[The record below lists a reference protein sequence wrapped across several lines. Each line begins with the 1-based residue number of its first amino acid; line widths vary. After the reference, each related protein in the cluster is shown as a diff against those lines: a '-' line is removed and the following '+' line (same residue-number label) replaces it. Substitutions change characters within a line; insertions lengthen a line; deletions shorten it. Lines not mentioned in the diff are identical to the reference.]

1 MMKWTESSSSSS
13 SSSSFLTLLH
23 RRGVDQIVVLYPR
36 RSLPM
41 ITESL
46 LLLYSSPLCLDTLA
60 NGNTLAANLMSIVLL
75 YKYSGSRQG
84 PSPRFSSEQY
94 NVRPDTSYRI
104 VSVAEEESPS
114 LSPKEPSPS
123 ERCHQRIVFCRR
135 RSREE
140 FSVDDTESSFTEGDS
155 LNCLHHG
162 CISVSYL

>member
-1 MMKWTESSSSSS
+1 MK
-13 SSSSFLTLLH
+13 
-23 RRGVDQIVVLYPR
+23 RGVRNFNGTIVNLLSERNRRQWNEKGWNLIATDRHQREGEGVCWWNGLNRRRFGVLDQR

-46 LLLYSSPLCLDTLA
+46 LFLFSSPLCLDTLA

-84 PSPRFSSEQY
+84 PSPRFSSEHY
-94 NVRPDTSYRI
+94 NVCPDTSYRI

-123 ERCHQRIVFCRR
+123 ERHHRRIVLP
-135 RSREE
+135 
-140 FSVDDTESSFTEGDS
+140 SS
-155 LNCLHHG
+155 
-162 CISVSYL
+162 